1 MQNRS
6 LWVWGRQIA
15 LILVGLGFLGFGV
28 MLLVSAYQL
37 TDPFIFVLT
46 FFSSNFIILIS
57 AAIVIGLVIRVLTP
71 QKVEDDRSGQA

>member
-6 LWVWGRQIA
+6 LWVWGRLIA

-28 MLLVSAYQL
+28 LLLISAYHL

-57 AAIVIGLVIRVLTP
+57 AALVVGLVIRAVTLR
-71 QKVEDDRSGQA
+71 KAEDE

>member
-6 LWVWGRQIA
+6 LWEWGRQIA

-28 MLLVSAYQL
+28 LLLISAYQL

-57 AAIVIGLVIRVLTP
+57 AALVIGLVIRAVTP
-71 QKVEDDRSGQA
+71 QKADDE